1 MTRWHVRALLELP
14 EKTLCGC
21 SVSTVWNFSGMSG
34 GGGGGV
40 VNCKF
45 EWWPKKEEG
54 ESEPDAFSKIPQSHQ
69 CCKKA
74 TSELLDSKSRSWPF
88 SVFFLR
94 IYFLDRVFYSGLR
107 GCLAWCSHNFAA
119 SQLVSTIKRVIPAG
133 FRKSFS
139 VHCLIELTK
148 GHHKPFLDTY
158 ALNVYV
164 RLLKCAIAQKN
175 A

>member
-34 GGGGGV
+34 GGGGGA

-54 ESEPDAFSKIPQSHQ
+54 ESEPDAFSKIPQSHCNQ

-74 TSELLDSKSRSWPF
+74 TSDLNYLTRNRDPGL
-88 SVFFLR
+88 SVFFFLR
-94 IYFLDRVFYSGLR
+94 IYFLDCVFYSGLR

-139 VHCLIELTK
+139 VHCLIV
-148 GHHKPFLDTY
+148 DQ
-158 ALNVYV
+158 
-164 RLLKCAIAQKN
+164 RSS
-175 A
+175 